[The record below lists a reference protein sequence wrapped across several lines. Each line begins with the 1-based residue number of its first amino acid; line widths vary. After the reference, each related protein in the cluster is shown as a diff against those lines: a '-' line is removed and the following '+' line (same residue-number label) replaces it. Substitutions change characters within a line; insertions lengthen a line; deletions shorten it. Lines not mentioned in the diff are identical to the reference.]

1 MEPTD
6 VYFALLCFLAVCVLA
21 LVLDYFVD
29 YIQKDGRDE

>member
-1 MEPTD
+1 MDPND
-6 VYFALLCFLAVCVLA
+6 FYFGLICLLALCVLA